1 MSEDPPRPP
10 DGSTL
15 QQEMAG
21 YAAARGDFGVEYDD
35 YAELYLRE
43 MDFSDDDDQLDT
55 GVCVAA
61 LCMITVMFN
70 LTGLNYFRHFPSSL
84 PYFFHGCV
92 HSIIPHQRM

>member
-43 MDFSDDDDQLDT
+43 LDFSDDDDQLDT
-55 GVCVAA
+55 GACVAA
-61 LCMITVMFN
+61 LCVITVMF
-70 LTGLNYFRHFPSSL
+70 NYFRHFPSSL
-84 PYFFHGCV
+84 PYFFHECV